1 MDRRIFAKSLLTAP
15 AAVRGAFGRDSS
27 RRTEHLILI
36 VPDGLRKTEY
46 RGRTSLM
53 PSLERL
59 AFEGFVFEEDH
70 CEQVASH
77 EAAFE
82 ALLRG
87 REFDSASTTYPTI
100 LDYVGNGLQL
110 DRIEE
115 IRPALQQ
122 SRPRLI
128 VCRLQTLEVGHVN
141 YALYQNDVRRIDSA
155 LGTLFDWVKGHPHF
169 SRNTAI
175 VFRPEFGR
183 DDVVNDEGQLHHSY
197 GFYFT
202 HRVASVFWGPDFNR
216 GVDQKTIVTS
226 LDMAPTLTKLFSVD
240 AIHARGRVIPGLIKS
255 IPS

>member
-1 MDRRIFAKSLLTAP
+1 MDRRIFVKSLLTAP
-15 AAVRGAFGRDSS
+15 AAMSGAFARDSA
-27 RRTEHLILI
+27 RRTEHLIFI

-53 PSLERL
+53 PNLERL

-77 EAAFE
+77 DAAFGE
-82 ALLRG
+82 LLRG
-87 REFDSASTTYPTI
+87 RPMDSASTTYPTI
-100 LDYVGNGLQL
+100 LDYVGNGFHLN
-110 DRIEE
+110 RIEE
-115 IRPALQQ
+115 IPTALQQ

-128 VCRLQTLEVGHVN
+128 VCRLQALEAGHVN
-141 YALYQNDVRRIDSA
+141 YGLYRNAVRSMDRA

-169 SRNTAI
+169 SGNTAI
-175 VFRPEFGR
+175 VLRPEFGR

-202 HRVASVFWGPDFNR
+202 HRVASVFWGPDFDR